1 MTSPENR
8 PGPTPRNG
16 RSMSQ
21 RTPRRAGEPLTAGD
35 IMIRKVITVQ
45 PDTPVD
51 RVSELFQV
59 HNINGAPVVDQ
70 HGTLLGIITEE
81 DLMFGQMGFSDGEL
95 DLMSGKNPLRG
106 DEAAPLVRLA
116 KELMTSHPI
125 IVQESTSV
133 DEICRLIWRLKI
145 HRVPV
150 VKNGKVTGIVS
161 SVDICRLIAEGVAR
175 LVPAGD

>member
-1 MTSPENR
+1 M
-8 PGPTPRNG
+8 
-16 RSMSQ
+16 
-21 RTPRRAGEPLTAGD
+21 
-35 IMIRKVITVQ
+35 
-45 PDTPVD
+45 
-51 RVSELFQV
+51 
-59 HNINGAPVVDQ
+59 VDQ

-116 KELMTSHPI
+116 KELMTAFSCS
-125 IVQESTSV
+125 VQESTSV
-133 DEICRLIWRLKI
+133 DEICRIIWSLKI

-161 SVDICRLIAEGVAR
+161 RVDICRLIADGVAR